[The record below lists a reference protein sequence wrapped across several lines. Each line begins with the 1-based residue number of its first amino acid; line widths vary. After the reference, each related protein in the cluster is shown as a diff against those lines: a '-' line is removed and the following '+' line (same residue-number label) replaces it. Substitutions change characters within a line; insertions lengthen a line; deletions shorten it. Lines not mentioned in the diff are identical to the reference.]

1 MVGTSPQRNLWSY
14 ASGGLEFAFTFGL
27 MLAAGFYLDREL
39 KTGVGFTLL
48 GGVVGFA
55 AALYRLL
62 RKACQDRA
70 ERQHDD
76 GGDTE

>member
-1 MVGTSPQRNLWSY
+1 MVETPPQRNLWTY
-14 ASGGLEFAFTFGL
+14 ASAGLEFTFTFGL
-27 MLAAGFYLDREL
+27 MLAAGFYLDRAL
-39 KTGVGFTLL
+39 KTGVGFTML

-62 RKACQDRA
+62 RKARQGRE

>member
-1 MVGTSPQRNLWSY
+1 MVNAPPQRNLWTY
-14 ASGGLEFAFTFGL
+14 ASAGLEFIFTFGL
-27 MLAAGFYLDREL
+27 MLAAGFYLDRAM

-62 RKACQDRA
+62 RKAREARA
-70 ERQHDD
+70 ERWHDS
-76 GGDTE
+76 GGDIE